1 MRNKKYSRYFIC
13 FDIETSKLTL
23 QDGSNFQMM
32 YLGCVKV
39 YDSHQPTLEN
49 NKYKEVEKFY
59 VRTEKEL
66 IELFRSK
73 SIIKYVDGCEK
84 ILTFAHNLDY
94 ELTFI
99 LRELPVS
106 AIKQTNKKYN
116 QRGKET
122 QDFVARNSHSPLRV
136 VLETLE
142 HIEFRCTYAVSNKS
156 IKAIGKEKKVEKLE
170 YQYDMIR
177 LPIHKLEVLDY
188 LYVERDVDLSAFIVY
203 DTIEQGFTL
212 ENFPLTFTSITV
224 SRRSRFIDKYFTDEK
239 KLCIN
244 KLKYSFLDCEF
255 YLFCNDAFYGGTT
268 TCNPLICNQLLEHVW
283 SCDIKSSY
291 PYIAVYFKFPYF
303 SKKATKHYLGIMADD
318 LYHEKLDGIKYDCL
332 NKEIK
337 GYIGEFTFYNVT
349 LKTEQ
354 LPPTISISKSDSKIS
369 YNDFNGKLL
378 NAEQITFTM
387 TNVGLDCFNEIY
399 DYDGLYCSELYTTSD
414 SRYLPLG
421 EIEFII
427 DAFSKKETL
436 EKDNPL
442 RPLAKQDVNSM
453 FGVKVQKPIKNL
465 NVLEN
470 GEIRTIDYYADINN
484 EELDITDSEL
494 IKIYNERTK
503 EIREKSFETSRW
515 DIFSDGLFFTDVA
528 RYRLI
533 STMKLLNKQGF
544 NVSYTDT
551 DSIHCY
557 VENIN
562 DCEVEKY
569 SNLLQNTLEK
579 LNNQVI
585 NRNKNSSFFKF
596 YRDKINPL
604 LTDEE
609 YEKICKLGIVEIET
623 YETHEYLI
631 DGEWKRKQTKT
642 VKPYKEKTLGAKKYG
657 NLTEII
663 RHHENGETETY
674 LTLNTTVAGCS
685 KLINETITKLSKE
698 NNIELDKFF
707 DLVFSPQ
714 TSFDKSCSGRT
725 TAERET
731 RDRNWLKEQTY
742 EYNGEMYQ
750 VNSNG
755 GLVINDTTYF
765 LNLKESDMNYLGLT
779 YGTES
784 KIIISQNHFM
794 INDN

>member
-1 MRNKKYSRYFIC
+1 MAKNKYSPYFIC

-23 QDGSNFQMM
+23 QDKTFFQMM
-32 YLGCVKV
+32 YLGCIKV
-39 YDSHQPTLEN
+39 YDGKEPTIESG
-49 NKYKEVEKFY
+49 KYKEVEKFY

-66 IELFRSK
+66 IDLFKSK
-73 SIIKYVDGCEK
+73 SIRKYVEGYEK

-156 IKAIGKEKKVEKLE
+156 IKAIGKEKKVEKLD

-177 LPIHKLEVLDY
+177 LPIHELEELDY
-188 LYVERDVDLSAFIVY
+188 LYVERDVDLSAFVVY
-203 DTIEQGFTL
+203 DTLEQGFTL

-224 SRRSRFIDKYFTDEK
+224 SRRYRFIDNYFSNEK
-239 KLCIN
+239 KICIN
-244 KLKYSFLDCEF
+244 KLKHSLLDCEF

-268 TCNPLICNQLLEHVW
+268 TCNPLICNQLLPYVW

-303 SKKATKHYLGIMADD
+303 SQKATKHYLGLMADD
-318 LYHEKLDGIKYDCL
+318 LFHEKLDGVRWDCL
-332 NKEIK
+332 NKNIK

-349 LKTEQ
+349 LKNNQ
-354 LPPTISISKSDSKIS
+354 LPPTISVSKSDNKI
-369 YNDFNGKLL
+369 NFTDFNGKLL

-399 DYDGLYCSELYTTSD
+399 DYEGLYCSELYTTSD
-414 SRYLPLG
+414 ARFLPLG

-453 FGVKVQKPIKNL
+453 FGIKVQKPIKNL

-470 GEIRTIDYYADINN
+470 GEIKTIDYYTDINN
-484 EELDITDSEL
+484 EEFDITDSEL

-503 EIREKSFETSRW
+503 EIRDKSYETKRW
-515 DIFSDGLFFTDVA
+515 DIFSDGLYFTDVA

-533 STMKLLNKQGF
+533 NTMKLLNRQGF

-557 VENIN
+557 VDNMKENEI
-562 DCEVEKY
+562 VKY
-569 SNLLQNTLEK
+569 SNLLQDTLYK
-579 LNNQVI
+579 LNQQII
-585 NRNKNSSFFKF
+585 NKNKNSSFFKT
-596 YRDKINPL
+596 YKEKINPL

-609 YEKICKLGIVEIET
+609 YEKICRLGIVEIET

-631 DGEWKRKQTKT
+631 DGKWKRKQTKT

-657 NLTEII
+657 NLTEIV
-663 RHHENGETETY
+663 RHYENGEIETY

-685 KLINETITKLSKE
+685 KLVSETITNLAKE

-714 TSFDKSCSGRT
+714 TKFDESCSGRT

-731 RDRNWLKEQTY
+731 RDREWLKGQTY
-742 EYNGEMYQ
+742 EYDGNTYQ
-750 VNSNG
+750 VNTSG

-765 LNLKESDMNYLGLT
+765 LNLKESDMNYLGLP

-784 KIIISQNHFM
+784 KIIISQNNFM
-794 INDN
+794 INK